1 MARVVAD
8 LEWDKLYL
16 QRKEEI
22 KEYVLNMGQQWQ
34 ILVVDEKESC
44 QQTESIEMVAEWW
57 LWPLHYGELGGMR
70 EMRFLENS
78 YSEV

>member
-8 LEWDKLYL
+8 LEWHKLYL

-34 ILVVDEKESC
+34 ILVIDEKES
-44 QQTESIEMVAEWW
+44 
-57 LWPLHYGELGGMR
+57 
-70 EMRFLENS
+70 FLL
-78 YSEV
+78 